1 LFEEK
6 VEAVKVQVQ
15 RLLDTGFIKEVEYP
29 QWLANMVT
37 VRKKEWQM
45 VNVYRFYKLE
55 QVLSKR

>member
-1 LFEEK
+1 MFEEK
-6 VEAVKVQVQ
+6 VEAAKVQVQ